1 MKIKKVEI
9 QAFRAY
15 DKVEDATFDFVS
27 KGGDIANF
35 VTLYAPNGFG
45 KTSFYDAVEWGVT
58 NNISRFL
65 RKKTENKTAAKAEKN
80 KFIWRHNNSDYDTPS
95 FVKISTDEVDNKFE
109 RYLNHKIKANQKD
122 TKFDDNQTDENN
134 KYFLDVIL
142 SQEEISAFLKED
154 NSSLRYD
161 KFINAFGDKGLDRKY
176 KKLVELIQFNKNR
189 IKEIKERQKEIKEL
203 LKEDVDNSILSKINE
218 KILAVNKNGLSFPS
232 IKPSYNDQFDSE
244 LRIKIIEVL
253 NIVDSELFTLVEK
266 VSIIDKFIDSDN
278 IGNIVDYN
286 SEKNKLYNINKDIEF
301 NKIKETNIEKLE
313 TLDRKL
319 VQYRSIHKEK
329 TARLSQFEN
338 IETNLS
344 LFENIKSSYDSK
356 NKYLY
361 ELNKNLMKN
370 KENKDSL
377 IKNTNECINKKFL
390 LIDSKNK
397 FLDVLE
403 NSDDAYRDYSL
414 RKNELNIHRQKYS
427 ELKIKLDEIKKEE
440 KESIYIID
448 IANSYIK
455 SRADI
460 YTSTLTEFLPNLSSD
475 IFEIKK
481 LRDLVPKY
489 KQEYTISNAK
499 LQNKK
504 ILDDNLKELVEKAKK
519 IISEQ
524 NLHQCPVCTTDFKK
538 MENLLDAINSNDYF
552 SGIEK
557 TLVLENDEIYRNYII
572 VQDKINKRL
581 DIVKNHINNL
591 INDKEEKIKSLKVL
605 RIELVNEINEIDNK
619 IKVVQS
625 LLENFKSETQMRHLD
640 DYKYYINNKI
650 DKLELE
656 ISNLDLVIE
665 QSKDNINI
673 ALSNIDENEFT
684 KKLVEEQITELS
696 KNEVVSILSSFV
708 NNKNPLLIKEIDLS
722 RIKNRLL
729 SGLNDINS
737 EMIKITSDIALIK
750 IKYNSFNINEVKNE
764 LTKLIEKKY
773 DIESKTKKVEAFI
786 DQFVDFKIDEN
797 KDILSEIIRV
807 KNYYQL
813 TIEKKRNLVAD
824 INTIEEYRNS
834 VIPFLK
840 HASYLEE
847 YNTSLNESNFL
858 NKVIAVELEKEKRK
872 IASFIDERVQS
883 FFYQDLI
890 NSFYKKIDPHPKYK
904 DISFSCDF
912 SNDKPRL
919 HVLVTSE
926 DKTIVPTLYFS
937 SAQLNVLSLSVF
949 LAKAI
954 NVRNPKTKKE
964 VDTIFI
970 DDPIQAMDS
979 INILSVIDLLRSIT
993 INFNKQIILSTHDEN
1008 FYQLIKKKVPEELFS
1023 SKFIELESYGK
1034 VSREEESVYD
1044 W

>member
-27 KGGDIANF
+27 KDGDVSNF

-65 RKKTENKTAAKAEKN
+65 RNKTENKTAARAENN
-80 KFIWRHNNSDYDTPS
+80 KFIWRHNNSDDDTPS

-109 RYLNHKIKANQKD
+109 RYLSHKIKSNQKD

-176 KKLVELIQFNKNR
+176 KKLIELIQFNKNR
-189 IKEIKERQKEIKEL
+189 IKEINARQKEIKEL

-218 KILAVNKNGLSFPS
+218 KISAVNKNGLSFPS
-232 IKPSYNDQFDSE
+232 IKPTYNDQSDSE
-244 LRIKIIEVL
+244 LKIKIIEVL
-253 NIVDSELFTLVEK
+253 NIIDSELSTLVEK
-266 VSIIDKFIDSDN
+266 VSSIDKFIDSDN

-286 SEKNKLYNINKDIEF
+286 RGKNKLNNIDKEIEF
-301 NKIKETNIEKLE
+301 NKIKETNIGKLE
-313 TLDRKL
+313 SLDRKL
-319 VQYRSIHKEK
+319 EQYRSDYKEK
-329 TARLSQFEN
+329 KVRLSQFEY

-344 LFENIKSSYDSK
+344 LFENIKKSYYSK
-356 NKYLY
+356 NKYLH
-361 ELNKNLMKN
+361 ELNKDIVTN
-370 KENKDSL
+370 KENKDSVV
-377 IKNTNECINKKFL
+377 KSVNESVSKKSL
-390 LIDSKNK
+390 LIERKNN
-397 FLDVLE
+397 FLDILE
-403 NSDDAYRDYSL
+403 NADDVYKDYSL
-414 RKNELNIHRQKYS
+414 RNNELNIQRQKYS
-427 ELKIKLDEIKKEE
+427 ELKIKLDGIKKEE
-440 KESIYIID
+440 KECISIID
-448 IANSYIK
+448 AANSYIK
-455 SRADI
+455 SGADI
-460 YTSTLTEFLPNLSSD
+460 YASTLTELLPNLSSD
-475 IFEIKK
+475 ILEIKK
-481 LRDLVPKY
+481 LRDALPKY
-489 KQEYTISNAK
+489 KQEYTISNVK
-499 LQNKK
+499 LQDKK

-524 NLHQCPVCTTDFKK
+524 NLHQCPVCNTDFKK
-538 MENLLDAINSNDYF
+538 IENLLDSINSNDYF

-557 TLVLENDEIYRNYII
+557 TLVQENDEIYRNYILA
-572 VQDKINKRL
+572 QDKIKKKL

-591 INDKEEKIKSLKVL
+591 IDKKEEQVKSLKVL
-605 RIELVNEINEIDNK
+605 RIELVNNINKIDNK
-619 IKVVQS
+619 IKVIQS
-625 LLENFKSETQMRHLD
+625 LLDNFKSETQMRHLD
-640 DYKYYINNKI
+640 DYKSDINNKI

-665 QSKDNINI
+665 KNKNNINI
-673 ALSNIDENEFT
+673 ILYNIDKNEST

-696 KNEVVSILSSFV
+696 KNEIVSILSSFV
-708 NNKNPLLIKEIDLS
+708 NDKNPLLMKDIDLS
-722 RIKNRLL
+722 KIKNGLL
-729 SGLNDINS
+729 SDLKELNS
-737 EMIKITSDIALIK
+737 EVIKITSDMAFIK
-750 IKYNSFNINEVKNE
+750 IKYKSFDINEVRDN
-764 LTKLIEKKY
+764 LTKLIEKRY
-773 DIESKTKKVEAFI
+773 EIESKTKKVKAFI
-786 DQFVDFKIDEN
+786 DQFVDFEFDEN

-807 KNYYQL
+807 KKCYQL
-813 TIEKKRNLVAD
+813 AIKKKRNLVID
-824 INTIEEYRNS
+824 INTIEEYRNG

-847 YNTSLNESNFL
+847 YNISLNESNFL
-858 NKVIAVELEKEKRK
+858 SKVIGVELEKERRR

-904 DISFSCDF
+904 DISFRCDF

-919 HVLVTSE
+919 HVLVKSE

-937 SAQLNVLSLSVF
+937 SAQLNVLSLSIF

-954 NVRNPKTKKE
+954 NVRNPKTKKD
-964 VDTIFI
+964 VDTIFV

-1034 VSREEESVYD
+1034 VSRKEESVYD